1 MREKLEENQRRTFLK
16 EHDYVRAPAVAGLFY
31 PSEKGELERTVRG
44 FLNDAKE
51 KHRQSLRNKPFGIIS
66 PHAGYPFSG
75 FTAAH
80 AYSLLS
86 KEDFKS
92 VIIISPSHREYFDG
106 ISVFSGKAYSTP
118 LGEIE
123 VDHDLREAFLE
134 KTGDIAI
141 ESRAG
146 HRTEHAVEVQLP
158 FLQLT
163 LEKFKLLPIVMGDQK
178 PIYCKTLGMVIAD
191 MAKENNVLVVASSDL
206 SHYYDYDTANAIDQR
221 CIDGI
226 IKSEPEIFMEDLESH
241 RCEACG
247 GGPIASCLLA
257 AKALQ
262 HNTIDILHHC
272 NSGDTSGDKSSVV
285 GYLSAI
291 LS

>member
-1 MREKLEENQRRTFLK
+1 LEENQRKTLLK

-31 PSEKGELERTVRG
+31 PSEKGELERTVKG
-44 FLNDAKE
+44 FLNNAKE
-51 KHRQSLRNKPFGIIS
+51 KCKPSLCNRPFGIIS

-80 AYSLLS
+80 GYSLLG

-92 VIIISPSHREYFDG
+92 VIIVSPSHHEYFDG

-123 VDHDLREAFLE
+123 IDHGLREIFLE
-134 KTGDIAI
+134 KAGDIAL

-146 HRTEHAVEVQLP
+146 HRTEHAIEVQLP

-178 PIYCKTLGMVIAD
+178 PLYCRTLGMVIAD
-191 MAKENNVLVVASSDL
+191 IAKENDVLVVASSDL
-206 SHYYDYDTANAIDQR
+206 SHYYNYDTANEIDER
-221 CIDGI
+221 CIDDI
-226 IKSEPEIFMEDLESH
+226 IKREPEKFMEDLESH

-247 GGPIASCLLA
+247 GGPIASFMFA

-262 HNTIDILHHC
+262 HNIVDVLYRC
-272 NSGDTSGDKSSVV
+272 NSGDTSGDKSAVV
-285 GYLSAI
+285 GYLSAVF
-291 LS
+291 S